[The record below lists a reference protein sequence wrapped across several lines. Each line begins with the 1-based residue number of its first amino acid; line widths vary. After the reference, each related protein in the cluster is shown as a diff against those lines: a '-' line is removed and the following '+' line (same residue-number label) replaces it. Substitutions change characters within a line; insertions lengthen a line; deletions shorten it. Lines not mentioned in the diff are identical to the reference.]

1 MQEYEYHSYKIRL
14 QYLSA
19 YGEKFTDT
27 KNWYRTFSVP
37 DSISLEGIH
46 SIIQEI
52 LGWDGRHLFSFRIND
67 KHYAFSG
74 NDFPIILE
82 PLKIKYFSCDIKIK
96 VLDIKIDEPFFY
108 EYDVGTEHRFSLYVE
123 QIDKST
129 TRKRQRLRLSYL
141 ISYSG
146 NNLKQY
152 PNTLSNKFFDYQ
164 KESPPSIFFK
174 QIMYTDYEK
183 RYKGKI
189 RFIEQDDYEILEKWR
204 RGNDKK
210 KWERSVAILENFNMS
225 FDEISQKVERPI
237 DAIKKW
243 LSIFNG
249 HGLDGLNNS
258 LKGKKRKLPDKVKE
272 KTKRILKTFHHKP
285 SEYNI
290 NRSNWTLASLGKV
303 YENQFGERIS
313 PSSVG
318 RHLKN
323 SGYSIKKAKSVLTSP
338 DPDYREKVEEL
349 LKVLRS
355 LTDAEEFFFVDE
367 LGPLRVK
374 KYGGRCFVKKGESLI
389 TPQNQKPKG
398 SITLSAALSAKT
410 NQVTWLYEKS
420 KDSSSMINLIES
432 LFNQYHNKLKLFITW
447 DAASWH
453 SSNEL
458 LEWLD
463 EFNHETAKIQHG
475 PYIELIPLPSC
486 SQFLNVIEAVFSGMK
501 RAVIHHSNYQSETEM
516 KRAIS
521 LHFQERNEFFLD
533 NPKRAGKKIWEIDF
547 FKDRE
552 NIQSG
557 NYREY

>member
-1 MQEYEYHSYKIRL
+1 MGEFKYRSYKICL

-19 YGEKFTDT
+19 YGENFTDA
-27 KNWYRTFSVP
+27 KEWYRTFSVP
-37 DSISLEGIH
+37 DSISLEGLH

-52 LGWDGRHLFSFRIND
+52 LGWDGCHLFSFRINN
-67 KHYAFSG
+67 KHYAFMG
-74 NDFPIILE
+74 NDFPIIVE
-82 PLKIKYFSCDIKIK
+82 PLKIKYFSCDIKLRA
-96 VLDIKIDEPFFY
+96 LDIKIDETYFY

-123 QIDKST
+123 QIDKIT
-129 TRKRQRLRLSYL
+129 TTKRQPLRVSY
-141 ISYSG
+141 IMSYSG

-152 PNTLSNKFFDYQ
+152 PNTLLNKFIEYQ
-164 KESPPSIFFK
+164 KESPPSHLFE
-174 QIMYTDYEK
+174 QIIYTNNEKDY
-183 RYKGKI
+183 RDKI
-189 RFIEQDDYEILEKWR
+189 RFMQQDDYDILQKWR
-204 RGNDKK
+204 KGNDKK
-210 KWERSVAILENFNMS
+210 KWDRSVAILENFNMS
-225 FDEISQKVERPI
+225 FEDISHKIERPI

-243 LSIFNG
+243 ISTFNG
-249 HGLDGLNNS
+249 HGIDGIENS
-258 LKGKKRKLPDKVKE
+258 IIRKKRKLTEKVNKQ
-272 KTKRILKTFHHKP
+272 TKRILKTFHHKP

-290 NRSNWTLASLGKV
+290 NRSNWTLATLAKA
-303 YENQFGERIS
+303 YESQYGYKIS
-313 PSSVG
+313 ISSVG
-318 RHLKN
+318 RLLKG
-323 SGYSIKKAKSVLTSP
+323 SGYSIKKAKTVLTSP

-355 LTDAEEFFFVDE
+355 LTDSEEFFFVDE

-374 KYGGRCFVKKGESLI
+374 KYGGRCFVKKGESLT
-389 TPQNQKPKG
+389 TPQNQKSRG

-432 LFNQYHNKLKLFITW
+432 LFNQYHNKSKLFITW

-463 EFNHETAKIQHG
+463 EFNQDTATFQHG

-501 RAVIHHSNYQSETEM
+501 RAVIHHSNYQSEIEM
-516 KRAIS
+516 KTAIS
-521 LHFQERNEFFLD
+521 LHFQERNDNFLT

-547 FKDRE
+547 FQDRE

-557 NYREY
+557 NYRDY